1 MEMSEPFLG
10 EIRTVAFNFAPV
22 GWFLCNGQ
30 TLAINQYT
38 ALFSLLGTTYGG
50 NGTSTFQLP
59 NLQGRIPIDVGT
71 GVGLPTY
78 EWGEMAGEA
87 SVILTQQQMP
97 THTHSATFT
106 GTAPSGSGSL
116 SVTMAGS
123 SATGGTSSPTGN
135 YVAGL
140 PKGSTS
146 GDLYVSNPASN
157 TLGNLAGASGSVS
170 GLPAPVGSVV
180 LGLTGS
186 SLPLSIEPPYLALY
200 FIIAYEGIF
209 PSRP

>member
-1 MEMSEPFLG
+1 MSEPFLG

-30 TLAINQYT
+30 TLAISSYA

-59 NLQGRIPIDVGT
+59 NLQGRIPIDVGA
-71 GVGLPTY
+71 GAGLPIY
-78 EWGEMAGEA
+78 QWGEMAGEA
-87 SVILTQQQMP
+87 SVTLTQQQLP

-106 GTAPSGSGSL
+106 GTVPSGSGN
-116 SVTMAGS
+116 VTVGLQGS
-123 SATGGTSSPTGN
+123 STGGGTSSPTGN

-140 PKGSTS
+140 PRGSTT
-146 GDLYVSNPASN
+146 GDRYVSSPAQA
-157 TLGNLAGASGSVS
+157 TLGNLGGVSGSVS
-170 GLPAPVGSVV
+170 GLPAPAGSVAV
-180 LGLTGS
+180 GLAGNS
-186 SLPLSIEPPYLALY
+186 FPLPIEPPYLALY
-200 FIIAYEGIF
+200 FIIAYIGIF